1 MQNIFSPEAY
11 FEKRWSKKSSTV
23 IKSQNTCTKKTPT
36 KRSTLKRVYKE
47 ESVTESD
54 SEKENNTGKKVKSDL
69 SKICGS
75 PNVKWTDI
83 KGNEIT
89 IELLRDSLSNPRDFP
104 TIYKVNR
111 YLTTCMKT
119 N

>member
-1 MQNIFSPEAY
+1 MVKEIINRHKITEHMHK
-11 FEKRWSKKSSTV
+11 EDT
-23 IKSQNTCTKKTPT
+23 
-36 KRSTLKRVYKE
+36 YKE